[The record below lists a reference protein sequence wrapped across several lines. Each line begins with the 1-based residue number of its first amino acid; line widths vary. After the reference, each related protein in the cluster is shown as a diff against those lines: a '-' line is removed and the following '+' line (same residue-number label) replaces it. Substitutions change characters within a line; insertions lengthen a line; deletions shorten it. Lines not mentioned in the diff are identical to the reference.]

1 MAEKNIAWGYS
12 PLQKT
17 LTATFP
23 SGREV
28 LFHLGSRV
36 NGMSFSDELMYQY
49 GVRQWLA
56 SNSSAIKTSNEEEKI
71 AKMRMDFNDFLT
83 SGLELSES
91 GGQIR
96 IRGRERANA
105 SANAET
111 KRAVKELTSTAVS
124 LVDLMKKQMSGTI
137 TEEELA
143 KLGELLGAAETLTQK
158 ISK

>member
-1 MAEKNIAWGYS
+1 MAERNISWTYS
-12 PLQKT
+12 T
-17 LTATFP
+17 VTRTITATFP

-28 LFHLGSRV
+28 GFRISERISNV
-36 NGMSFSDELMYQY
+36 SFSDELMYQY

-56 SNSSAIKTSNEEEKI
+56 SNSAAIKTSNEEEKI
-71 AKMRMDFNDFLT
+71 AKMRKDFKDFKVE
-83 SGLELSES
+83 GLELSES

-96 IRGRERANA
+96 IKGRERANA

-124 LVDLMKKQMSGTI
+124 LVDLMKKQMNGTI
-137 TEEELA
+137 TEEELT